1 MLLFCL
7 GKKIWPKLPAWAK
20 KTVGV
25 LGLLLVVCIVCG
37 YVTIGVVAANK
48 VAKTVDAKKS
58 QQKTAQDLS
67 ELVKSFS
74 SSSNGASRSEEGETE
89 GIACFSNFSMPTPP
103 AWPETDQELTPEPTT
118 AQQPTAKAPV
128 PIGFEND
135 AEAIADFQTYY
146 EWLKH
151 AVNSNDLE
159 KAMASKPRPTSSD
172 TDIQLRILVM
182 GMSLE
187 LEESRGTLTKEMLED
202 QLIQMDVLATPLLIV
217 VGE

>member
-20 KTVGV
+20 KTVGA
-25 LGLLLVVCIVCG
+25 LGLLLVVCIICG

-48 VAKTVDAKKS
+48 VAKTVDVKKS
-58 QQKTAQDLS
+58 QQKTAQDMS
-67 ELVKSFS
+67 ELVRSF

-89 GIACFSNFSMPTPP
+89 EVAFGFSKFSMPTPP
-103 AWPETDQELTPEPTT
+103 AWPETDKEITPAPTT
-118 AQQPTAKAPV
+118 VQQSTTKAPV
-128 PIGFEND
+128 PIGFESD

-159 KAMASKPRPTSSD
+159 KAMASLVRLRRTPIYSCASS
-172 TDIQLRILVM
+172 
-182 GMSLE
+182 
-187 LEESRGTLTKEMLED
+187 
-202 QLIQMDVLATPLLIV
+202 
-217 VGE
+217 